1 MTFWDGL
8 FVVVGGILL
17 LEGIVKGALRLCF
30 SVAGLW
36 AGCLYAAWAAPRLS
50 PLLFFL
56 PPSLREGAALVAGF
70 ALLLGAFVVA
80 GHLLT
85 RLFHGAGLSLLNRL
99 LGALAAVLLTIYL
112 AGGAVRLS
120 WRLSPDLGRALV
132 RGPVV
137 RTLSALAFGL
147 DALVPVPVLPAGET
161 PQPPPAPPKGAG
173 V

>member
-8 FVVVGGILL
+8 FLALGLLLL
-17 LEGIVKGALRLCF
+17 LEGVVKGAVRLGF
-30 SVAGLW
+30 GVAGLW
-36 AGCLYAAWAAPRLS
+36 AGFLYAAWAAPRLS

-56 PPSLREGAALVAGF
+56 PPALREGAALAAGF
-70 ALLLGAFVVA
+70 VLILGAFVAA

-85 RLFHGAGLSLLNRL
+85 RLFQGAGLSLLNRL
-99 LGALAAVLLTIYL
+99 LGAAAALLLTVYL
-112 AGGAVRLS
+112 TGGVVRLA
-120 WRLSPDLGRALV
+120 WRLSPELGRALV

-147 DALVPVPVLPAGET
+147 DALVPVLPSEKA
-161 PQPPPAPPKGAG
+161 PASEPGRAG